1 LTEKE
6 ELQLIYVFLAD
17 GFEETEALVTVDIL
31 RRAQLDV
38 RTAGVGAKQVTGSH
52 GITVVAD
59 MTEAEIE
66 KETITAVVLPG
77 GMPGTLNL
85 EQSEIVKD
93 CVRCCAE
100 NGRFICA
107 ICAAPSILA
116 HMGLLDGKNATCFPS
131 FEKELAN
138 ANLTGA
144 PAVAD
149 GNIITGKG
157 AGATV
162 EFALLAA
169 EKMAGKEISAEGRA
183 ALQCP

>member
-1 LTEKE
+1 M
-6 ELQLIYVFLAD
+6 IYVFLAD
-17 GFEETEALVTVDIL
+17 GFEETEALTTVDIL
-31 RRAQLDV
+31 RRAQLNV
-38 RTAGVGAKQVTGSH
+38 RTAGVGTKQVTGSH

-66 KETITAVVLPG
+66 KDTITAVVLPG
-77 GMPGTLNL
+77 GMPGTRNL
-85 EQSEIVKD
+85 EQSEAVKD
-93 CVRCCAE
+93 CVRYCVE
-100 NGRFICA
+100 NERFICA

-131 FEKELAN
+131 FEKELIN
-138 ANLTGA
+138 ARITGA

-149 GNIITGKG
+149 GKIITGKG

-162 EFALLAA
+162 EFALLAV
-169 EKMAGKEISAEGRA
+169 EKMAGKEISAEVRA

>member
-1 LTEKE
+1 M
-6 ELQLIYVFLAD
+6 IYVFLAD

-52 GITVVAD
+52 GITVVSD
-59 MTEAEIE
+59 MTEEEIE

-169 EKMAGKEISAEGRA
+169 EKMAGKEISAEVRA

>member
-1 LTEKE
+1 M
-6 ELQLIYVFLAD
+6 
-17 GFEETEALVTVDIL
+17 DIL

-169 EKMAGKEISAEGRA
+169 EKMAGKEISAEVRA

>member
-1 LTEKE
+1 M
-6 ELQLIYVFLAD
+6 IYVFLAD
-17 GFEETEALVTVDIL
+17 GFEETEALTTVDIL

-38 RTAGVGAKQVTGSH
+38 RTAGVGTKQVTGSH

-66 KETITAVVLPG
+66 KDTITAVVLPG
-77 GMPGTLNL
+77 GMPGTRNL
-85 EQSEIVKD
+85 EQSEAVQD
-93 CVRCCAE
+93 CVRYCVE
-100 NGRFICA
+100 NERFICA

-131 FEKELAN
+131 FEKELIN
-138 ANLTGA
+138 ARITGA

-149 GNIITGKG
+149 GKIITGKG

-162 EFALLAA
+162 EFALLAV
-169 EKMAGKEISAEGRA
+169 EKMAGKEISAEVRA

>member
-1 LTEKE
+1 
-6 ELQLIYVFLAD
+6 LIYVFLAD

-169 EKMAGKEISAEGRA
+169 EKMAGKEISAEVRA

>member
-1 LTEKE
+1 M
-6 ELQLIYVFLAD
+6 IYVFLAD

-100 NGRFICA
+100 
-107 ICAAPSILA
+107 
-116 HMGLLDGKNATCFPS
+116 T
-131 FEKELAN
+131 
-138 ANLTGA
+138 
-144 PAVAD
+144 AVLS
-149 GNIITGKG
+149 
-157 AGATV
+157 V
-162 EFALLAA
+162 Q
-169 EKMAGKEISAEGRA
+169 SARR
-183 ALQCP
+183 LQF

>member
-1 LTEKE
+1 M
-6 ELQLIYVFLAD
+6 IYVFLDD

-169 EKMAGKEISAEGRA
+169 EKMAGKEISAEVRA

>member
-1 LTEKE
+1 M
-6 ELQLIYVFLAD
+6 IYVFLAD

-116 HMGLLDGKNATCFPS
+116 HMGLLDGKNATCFPT

-169 EKMAGKEISAEGRA
+169 EKMAGKEISAEVRA

>member
-1 LTEKE
+1 M
-6 ELQLIYVFLAD
+6 IYVFLAD
-17 GFEETEALVTVDIL
+17 GFEETEALTTVDIL

-38 RTAGVGAKQVTGSH
+38 RTAGVGTKQVTGSH

-59 MTEAEIE
+59 ITELEIE
-66 KETITAVVLPG
+66 KDTITAVVLPG
-77 GMPGTLNL
+77 GMPGTRNL
-85 EQSEIVKD
+85 EQSKTVQD
-93 CVRCCAE
+93 CVRYCVE
-100 NGRFICA
+100 NERFICA

-131 FEKELAN
+131 FEKELIN
-138 ANLTGA
+138 AKITGA

-149 GNIITGKG
+149 GKIITGKG

-162 EFALLAA
+162 EFALLTV
-169 EKMAGKEISAEGRA
+169 EKMAGKEISAEVRA

>member
-1 LTEKE
+1 M
-6 ELQLIYVFLAD
+6 IYVFLAD

-169 EKMAGKEISAEGRA
+169 EKMAGKEISAEVRA